1 MSRKVRIST
10 ISFLL
15 TNGTVTKADR
25 FDQALRYLKDAV
37 ADKPDLILLLELYE
51 TMGTCETAE
60 MRRIEDPDAHRAA
73 LIESAEA
80 EDGPFSTK
88 LSDFASENTTIV
100 VSNNLIRE
108 GDKAYNQ
115 ATFYGR
121 LGDIVGR
128 YRKVQLTVGE
138 YEEKGTTPGDDL
150 DVVEI
155 EGVRYGTFICNDQA
169 FPEICQVY
177 ALQGADVLLHPT
189 QAAGPTETIRSEM
202 LRTRAHDASCF
213 LVTSTFLQDRHLSW
227 QHRESRATICDY
239 NGYTLAETGYREGHA
254 TATLDLDERRWTSWC
269 KDGDHGESIR
279 FQHRADLYARY
290 YQELS
295 KGKENMVAAKRR
307 ETSDVRGQTTEP
319 AS

>member
-1 MSRKVRIST
+1 M
-10 ISFLL
+10 
-15 TNGTVTKADR
+15 
-25 FDQALRYLKDAV
+25 
-37 ADKPDLILLLELYE
+37 
-51 TMGTCETAE
+51 
-60 MRRIEDPDAHRAA
+60 
-73 LIESAEA
+73 
-80 EDGPFSTK
+80 
-88 LSDFASENTTIV
+88 
-100 VSNNLIRE
+100 VSNNLIRF

-121 LGDIVGR
+121 QGDIVGR

-138 YEEKGTTPGDDL
+138 YEDNGTTPGDDL

-239 NGYTLAETGYREGHA
+239 NGYTLAETGYREGHV

-290 YQELS
+290 YRELS
-295 KGKENMVAAKRR
+295 RTKVNMVALEGAAEGRR
-307 ETSDVRGQTTEP
+307 QRAEGMAPFDRPRVG
-319 AS
+319 

>member
-15 TNGTVTKADR
+15 GNGTKTRADR
-25 FDQALRYLKDAV
+25 FDQALRYLADA
-37 ADKPDLILLLELYE
+37 AEDGPDLILLPELYE
-51 TMGTCETAE
+51 TMGTRESAE
-60 MRRIEDPDAHRAA
+60 IKQIEDPDQRRAA
-73 LIESAEA
+73 MLASAEE
-80 EDGPFSTK
+80 EDGPFSTR
-88 LSDFASENTTIV
+88 LSEFASEHAIIV
-100 VSNNLIRE
+100 VSNHLISE
-108 GDKAYNQ
+108 GGRYFNQ
-115 ATFYGR
+115 ATFFGR
-121 LGDIVGR
+121 QGDIVGR

-138 YEEKGTTPGDDL
+138 YEGSGITPGDDL

-202 LRTRAHDASCF
+202 LRTRAHDASCY

-254 TATLDLDERRWTSWC
+254 TATLDLEERRWTSWC
-269 KDGDHGESIR
+269 PDGDHGESIR
-279 FQHRADLYARY
+279 RQHRADLYSRY
-290 YQELS
+290 YGELS
-295 KGKENMVAAKRR
+295 KGKENMVPAR
-307 ETSDVRGQTTEP
+307 TDSD